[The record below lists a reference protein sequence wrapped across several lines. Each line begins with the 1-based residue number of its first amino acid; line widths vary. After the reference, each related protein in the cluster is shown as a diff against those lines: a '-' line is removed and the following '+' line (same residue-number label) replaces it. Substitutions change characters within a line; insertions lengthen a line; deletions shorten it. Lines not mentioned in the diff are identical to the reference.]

1 VTLAPDN
8 FEAHYELAKAFTR
21 LHQKDAAQKHLA
33 EARRLAPKV
42 WFQDPDPKSR

>member
-1 VTLAPDN
+1 VALAPDN
-8 FEAHYELAKAFTR
+8 FEAHYELAKAFAR

-33 EARRLAPKV
+33 EARRLAPQV